1 MSHLLCFSRFV
12 EGAARQGAELSMRYK
27 EWLTGMASGV
37 QQPAAARGK
46 STSAG
51 KTSGTNKRG
60 AAGNAGFA
68 KKKAMKVKA

>member
-51 KTSGTNKRG
+51 KTSGTKR